1 MVQYNPYAGELRG
14 RLWKLDYL
22 VGVATEESRR
32 REGHFRDVFVK
43 MLHDEEAAGKPITYL
58 VPVNPAVYAPMGFTF
73 IGNVASYELTEEAKQ
88 TLTRT
93 VCLRIRRRTA
103 GGLLSIW
110 NSGWAHGM
118 RCIRAGMRRM

>member
-1 MVQYNPYAGELRG
+1 MVQYNPYAVKLRG

-73 IGNVASYELTEEAKQ
+73 IGNVAFYELTEEAKQ
-88 TLTRT
+88 TR
-93 VCLRIRRRTA
+93 CARILRRTA
-103 GGLLSIW
+103 GGLPSIW

-118 RCIRAGMRRM
+118 RCIRAGMRRI

>member
-1 MVQYNPYAGELRG
+1 
-14 RLWKLDYL
+14 
-22 VGVATEESRR
+22 
-32 REGHFRDVFVK
+32 

-73 IGNVASYELTEEAKQ
+73 IGNVASYELTEEAKK

-93 VCLRIRRRTA
+93 VCQDTPETA